1 MSRPIYAKRRLALET
16 LETRLTMSANNADQA
31 AAVRGSTKLPYTYS
45 VTGNTRDV
53 GNSPAS
59 LPYQNSG
66 LALVGGGTDVDEVFK
81 WMGAKTGGGDFLILR
96 ATGTDAYNSYIDR
109 LVPSLDSVATLII
122 PSRTA
127 ALHSDVAQIIASA
140 EAIFI
145 AGGDQL
151 DYFNYWNDTPVESA
165 LYQAASRNIP
175 IGGTSAGL
183 AILGEV
189 DFTGVGGTITSSE
202 ALANPLDSRIT
213 LGLDKGFFSPEVVLS
228 QASPN
233 VFRYL
238 DNVIT
243 DSHFMQRDRMG
254 RLVTFMANA
263 DTNEL
268 VQGLPRGIG
277 VNEQTALL
285 IEPDG
290 LSRVVGNPYT
300 NKKLTATQQLRS
312 VYIAQ
317 GTYQNPV
324 LTANVSLNYS
334 VDVVRAS
341 YDPVTNQSDQF
352 DLDDLFS
359 APKWEVV
366 GLDNYRVVASSGT
379 VMTFDATGFI
389 YGEAGV
395 RRRSSAL

>member
-1 MSRPIYAKRRLALET
+1 
-16 LETRLTMSANNADQA
+16 
-31 AAVRGSTKLPYTYS
+31 
-45 VTGNTRDV
+45 
-53 GNSPAS
+53 
-59 LPYQNSG
+59 
-66 LALVGGGTDVDEVFK
+66 
-81 WMGAKTGGGDFLILR
+81 
-96 ATGTDAYNSYIDR
+96 
-109 LVPSLDSVATLII
+109 
-122 PSRTA
+122 
-127 ALHSDVAQIIASA
+127 
-140 EAIFI
+140 
-145 AGGDQL
+145 
-151 DYFNYWNDTPVESA
+151 
-165 LYQAASRNIP
+165 
-175 IGGTSAGL
+175 
-183 AILGEV
+183 
-189 DFTGVGGTITSSE
+189 
-202 ALANPLDSRIT
+202 
-213 LGLDKGFFSPEVVLS
+213 
-228 QASPN
+228 
-233 VFRYL
+233 
-238 DNVIT
+238 
-243 DSHFMQRDRMG
+243 
-254 RLVTFMANA
+254 MANA

-324 LTANVSLNYS
+324 LTAKVSLNYS

-395 RRRSSAL
+395 RRRNSAL